1 MSAPPGSGRS
11 GEPTDPAAAGAGADD
26 DAGLQRATERALADL
41 LTAHGW
47 HDPVVAITGAA
58 SVGAQRSTL
67 LIDIESEDE
76 IIPAVAQLSSGI
88 IAAVP
93 ATVESA
99 VIELART
106 SGVPAPLVL
115 AATDALAGTGQPA
128 QVVSREPGLSIPRQV
143 LRSVSELG
151 TGAELAGEC
160 GTALARLH
168 GIAVGAAPPGLD
180 RLDEGDPFGYYCDG
194 LAATL
199 DDLPLPHP
207 TIRLGVEWLRR
218 NPPSFPQRQT
228 IVHADFRTGNLLVDD
243 GRLSAVLDWELA
255 HVGDP
260 MEDLAYLCLRTWR
273 FGNDE
278 LPVGGFGPLDAL
290 RWAYEAGNGTWRE
303 DAFRWW
309 MAARTAWWACGL
321 AAQAAAFTAGLTDSI
336 VLAASGR
343 RVPELEYDLL
353 NLIETET
360 GPEGI

>member
-1 MSAPPGSGRS
+1 M
-11 GEPTDPAAAGAGADD
+11 
-26 DAGLQRATERALADL
+26 
-41 LTAHGW
+41 
-47 HDPVVAITGAA
+47 
-58 SVGAQRSTL
+58 GAQRSTL

-180 RLDEGDPFGYYCDG
+180 RLDEGDPFGDYCDG

-218 NPPSFPQRQT
+218 NPPSLPQRQT

-243 GRLSAVLDWELA
+243 GRLSAVVDWELA

-260 MEDLAYLCLRTWR
+260 MEDLDAFVTRLPVDRAPAEVGALVIAAYAQEAPER
-273 FGNDE
+273 FGRRRLQWHLAVQMLLQASRAFVFQIDGWRDE
-278 LPVGGFGPLDAL
+278 LE
-290 RWAYEAGNGTWRE
+290 RR
-303 DAFRWW
+303 
-309 MAARTAWWACGL
+309 L
-321 AAQAAAFTAGLTDSI
+321 AALAAIAGL
-336 VLAASGR
+336 
-343 RVPELEYDLL
+343 P
-353 NLIETET
+353 
-360 GPEGI
+360 

>member
-1 MSAPPGSGRS
+1 M
-11 GEPTDPAAAGAGADD
+11 T
-26 DAGLQRATERALADL
+26 TERALADL
-41 LTAHGW
+41 LSAHGW
-47 HDPVVAITGAA
+47 NDPEVAITGAA

-67 LIDIESEDE
+67 LIDITAEGATT
-76 IIPAVAQLSSGI
+76 PAVAQLSSGI
-88 IAAVP
+88 IAAMP
-93 ATVESA
+93 ATVEGA
-99 VIELART
+99 VIDLARVA
-106 SGVPAPLVL
+106 GVPAPDVL
-115 AATDALAGTGQPA
+115 AVTDALPGTGQPA
-128 QVVSREPGLSIPRQV
+128 QVVSREPGLSIPRHV
-143 LRSVSELG
+143 LRSVAELG

-160 GTALARLH
+160 GAALAHLH
-168 GIAVGAAPPGLD
+168 AIDTAAAPPGME
-180 RLDEGDPFGYYCDG
+180 RLDADDPFGDYCDG

-207 TIRLGVEWLRR
+207 AIRLGVEWLRR
-218 NPPSFPQRQT
+218 NPPSKPRRQT
-228 IVHADFRTGNLLVDD
+228 IVHADFRTGNLLVDG

-255 HVGDP
+255 HLGDP

-290 RWAYEAGNGTWRE
+290 RWAYEAGGGTWRE

-353 NLIETET
+353 NLIETEIRPKGT
-360 GPEGI
+360 

>member
-1 MSAPPGSGRS
+1 
-11 GEPTDPAAAGAGADD
+11 
-26 DAGLQRATERALADL
+26 
-41 LTAHGW
+41 
-47 HDPVVAITGAA
+47 
-58 SVGAQRSTL
+58 
-67 LIDIESEDE
+67 
-76 IIPAVAQLSSGI
+76 VAQLSSGI

-180 RLDEGDPFGYYCDG
+180 RLDEGDPFGDYCDG

-218 NPPSFPQRQT
+218 NPPSLPQRQT

-260 MEDLAYLCLRTWR
+260 MEDLAYLCSRTWR

-278 LPVGGFGPLDAL
+278 SWRPRAPLGL
-290 RWAYEAGNGTWRE
+290 RGRGTRR
-303 DAFRWW
+303 DAFRGG
-309 MAARTAWWACGL
+309 RTHACGGL
-321 AAQAAAFTAGLTDSI
+321 AVRQLFTAADRLDATPA
-336 VLAASGR
+336 V
-343 RVPELEYDLL
+343 VEYELEYDLL
-353 NLIETET
+353 NLKETET
-360 GPEGI
+360 GPEGIDGLRSAHRTHRLPG